1 MTPNIII
8 TTILGLAFP
17 KLPRWAISLIIAL
30 FNYTTDAVREVED
43 AEDGLTGAE
52 KFKLVSDNVEKFLSR
67 ETREVPGWSRINRRR
82 RTKLVGGIIEL
93 AVFLVDISDGR
104 LDISNTRPGRVERVR
119 EDIKAKLADD

>member
-30 FNYTTDAVREVED
+30 FNYTLDAVREVES

-52 KFKLVSDNVEKFLSR
+52 KFKLVSDDVEHFLSR
-67 ETREVPGWSRINRRR
+67 ETGNIPGWSRINRRR

-93 AVFLVDISDGR
+93 AVFLVDISDGK
-104 LDISNTRPGRVERVR
+104 LDISNTRPNRVERVR
-119 EDIKAKLADD
+119 ENIKSKLTDD